1 MKQLK
6 HYLSPLLFPIMAVV
20 LLIWP
25 ALYNG
30 YPLFYA
36 DSGTYLISSI
46 HVEVPVDRPFFYGF
60 FLRITTMQAVMW
72 IAIVLQGLIS
82 FWIINKTIQV
92 LYPTGTRVF
101 KAAVFLL
108 LAILTGLPWYT
119 AQVMPDLFTALSV
132 LAIYLIYADQSARLR
147 TQIAYH
153 LILFFMIGT
162 HYSNLLITGIVI
174 GLFALVFAKKVWF
187 NRQSYRWKTLSL
199 LSTVFLVAFTHSF
212 ITYTQF
218 GTFRMSR
225 GSNLFLIAKCLETP
239 LLKTYMRENKN
250 NIAIPFSDCIDSIP
264 NSACGFLWG
273 AESPLNQLGIKR
285 VEVNEAYGPVISD
298 IFSQSTY
305 RNWFIRESVSATGK
319 QLLFHKV
326 GSGLISYNDGGGC
339 YFALKKYYENELS
352 QFLNARQQ
360 RFGLE
365 DNYHNYISAWVFYLS
380 VIIIVIGIFV
390 KSIRRKFGTFILFI
404 LLGVLT
410 NAFITASLA
419 NVYDRLQVRVVWL
432 LTFAAILI
440 LAYAFQLLKQSKKE
454 A

>member
-1 MKQLK
+1 MKQLGL
-6 HYLSPLLFPIMAVV
+6 LSKKLPFPVICIL

-36 DSGTYLISSI
+36 DSGTYIMSSI
-46 HVEVPVDRPFFYGF
+46 HVEIPIDRPLFYGF
-60 FLRITTMQAVMW
+60 FLRVTTMQAIMW
-72 IAIVLQGLIS
+72 MAIVLQGLIS
-82 FWIINKTIQV
+82 FWIINKTILL
-92 LYPTGTRVF
+92 LYPTKTHLFR
-101 KAAVFLL
+101 AVIFLL
-108 LAILTGLPWYT
+108 LAILSGLPWYT
-119 AQVMPDLFTALSV
+119 AQVMPDLFIALSI
-132 LAIYLIYADQSARLR
+132 LSIYLIYADRSARPR

-162 HYSNLLITGIVI
+162 HYSNLPIAGLLIS
-174 GLFALVFAKKVWF
+174 LFALVYAKKVWY
-187 NRQSYRWKTLSL
+187 NRQGYRWKTISL
-199 LSTVFLVAFTHSF
+199 LSTLFLVGFTHSL

-218 GTFRMSR
+218 GMFRMSR

-250 NIAIPFSDCIDSIP
+250 NVDIPFSGCIDSIP

-298 IFSQSTY
+298 IFSQSKY
-305 RNWFIRESVSATGK
+305 RNWFIRESFSSTRK

-326 GSGLISYNDGGGC
+326 GSGLVSYDDGGGC

-352 QFLNARQQ
+352 QFLNAKQQ

-365 DNYHNYISAWVFYLS
+365 NNYHNHISDWVFYLS
-380 VIIIVIGIFV
+380 FITIGLSVFV
-390 KSIRRKFGTFILFI
+390 KSIRRNYGTLILLI
-404 LLGVLT
+404 LLGVIA
-410 NAFITASLA
+410 NAFVTASLA

-432 LTFAAILI
+432 LTFGAILI
-440 LAYAFQLLKQSKKE
+440 IAHAFQLVKLKKE
-454 A
+454 KP